1 MKRDLLQYLTLWKN
15 RSKRKP
21 ILLRGA
27 RQVGKSW
34 LARKLGETFTHYIEI
49 NFEKNSDLCAFFQSD
64 LDAKKIAFNLAN
76 YFSTKITPG
85 KTLLFLDEI
94 QVCPKAISAL
104 RYFYEDFPELHVIGA
119 GSLLEFELQKISAPV
134 GRIEIIYVY
143 PLSFAEYLTASG
155 KQNLRDLIFASRFQE
170 IAEPF
175 HKQLQEEIRNYT
187 LLGGMP
193 EVVASYL
200 ENHDFEQSCDLQ
212 SILLETFRRDFNKY
226 AKKYQ
231 INYLNR
237 IFDLAPLQTGNK
249 FKYSQV
255 DKDIKSRELA
265 GALELLEMA
274 GLLYRVYHSSANGIP
289 LRAEMDPKK
298 FKVLFFDIGL
308 TQRLLKVDYRQ
319 LFLNPDIALV
329 NNGAI
334 AELLTGLELI
344 AHQPFK
350 ERPESFY
357 WHREERS
364 SNAEVDYVINL
375 GPLLVPIE
383 VKSGTTG
390 RLKSLHSFMKT
401 KKSQLGIKISSGNF
415 SHPSPI
421 QIIPFY
427 GIELLMKNHQS
438 LNPK

>member
-1 MKRDLLQYLTLWKN
+1 
-15 RSKRKP
+15 
-21 ILLRGA
+21 
-27 RQVGKSW
+27 
-34 LARKLGETFTHYIEI
+34 
-49 NFEKNSDLCAFFQSD
+49 
-64 LDAKKIAFNLAN
+64 
-76 YFSTKITPG
+76 
-85 KTLLFLDEI
+85 
-94 QVCPKAISAL
+94 
-104 RYFYEDFPELHVIGA
+104 
-119 GSLLEFELQKISAPV
+119 
-134 GRIEIIYVY
+134 
-143 PLSFAEYLTASG
+143 
-155 KQNLRDLIFASRFQE
+155 
-170 IAEPF
+170 
-175 HKQLQEEIRNYT
+175 
-187 LLGGMP
+187 
-193 EVVASYL
+193 
-200 ENHDFEQSCDLQ
+200 
-212 SILLETFRRDFNKY
+212 
-226 AKKYQ
+226 
-231 INYLNR
+231 
-237 IFDLAPLQTGNK
+237 LQTGKK

-308 TQRLLKVDYRQ
+308 SQRLLKVDYRQ
-319 LFLNPDIALV
+319 LFLNPDIALI

-350 ERPESFY
+350 ERPELFY

-401 KKSQLGIKISSGNF
+401 KKSRLGIKISSGNF
-415 SHPSPI
+415 FQQSPI

-438 LNPK
+438 LNPE